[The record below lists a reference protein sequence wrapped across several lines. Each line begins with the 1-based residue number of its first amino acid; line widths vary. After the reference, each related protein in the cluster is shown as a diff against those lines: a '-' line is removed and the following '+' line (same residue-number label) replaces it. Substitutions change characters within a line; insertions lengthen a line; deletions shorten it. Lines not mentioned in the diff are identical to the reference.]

1 MAARPR
7 PEHSRRPA
15 HNKQPAQQNNWQQQT
30 NNWKPEDSKNWQEWT
45 SSDWGPSWGWQ
56 AQQDR
61 ACFWGSMM
69 EYLQKGF
76 RFSQLTH
83 HDRNP

>member
-1 MAARPR
+1 MATNRHR
-7 PEHSRRPA
+7 SRRPA

-30 NNWKPEDSKNWQEWT
+30 NNWQPEDSKNWQEWT

-76 RFSQLTH
+76 RFSQLIH
-83 HDRNP
+83 YDRNP